1 MINSQGETPCTQP
14 AVFSHYI
21 KKLLKTTISKRVD
34 KKPGFESWDASRTHQ
49 VWHVQLSQPLGG
61 VALAHREAEG
71 DLGSHRCSRTSRG
84 AHRSTPAP
92 YCCVAGATH
101 RGARVDDNARLC
113 RPEPESQRTWWCA
126 APIAATTQGTDLEW
140 HVRPVLSVFFVGNDD
155 VGLVGEKEKKQLIFC
170 FSMRFSS
177 WGWWLDCD
185 AKCQPVSWSKKKCNF
200 EKHSTFFIHNT

>member
-1 MINSQGETPCTQP
+1 MQAELIKSDMFNCRSPS
-14 AVFSHYI
+14 AVLLSRI
-21 KKLLKTTISKRVD
+21 EKLKATWAHTGA
-34 KKPGFESWDASRTHQ
+34 PGR
-49 VWHVQLSQPLGG
+49 P
-61 VALAHREAEG
+61 VAPTVAP
-71 DLGSHRCSRTSRG
+71 
-84 AHRSTPAP
+84 PAP

-185 AKCQPVSWSKKKCNF
+185 AKCQPVSWSKK
-200 EKHSTFFIHNT
+200 